1 MKQLSYIALSVGLL
15 CSPLHGAE
23 NNKTSL
29 SESAV
34 LGEAKFAV
42 CQGCHDASLNP
53 PQAPPMFG
61 VQRRY
66 KQQYS
71 SQQEFVDAVV
81 KFVSQPTESGALMKR
96 PVKKLGLMPGLP
108 LGDEMLSEIA
118 TYIYEESFEPPC
130 DHWAQ
135 AMSSDKGKGKGK
147 GKHRQHV
154 QGMYEEFCK

>member
-1 MKQLSYIALSVGLL
+1 MYLKHVGNMALMALL
-15 CSPLHGAE
+15 FNSSMTRAD
-23 NNKTSL
+23 NDQASM
-29 SESAV
+29 SELAV
-34 LGEAKFAV
+34 LGGTRFAV
-42 CQGCHDASLNP
+42 CQSCHDASLNP
-53 PQAPPMFG
+53 PKAPPMFG

-66 KQQYS
+66 KQQYA

-81 KFVSQPTESGALMKR
+81 QFVTQPTEEGALMKG
-96 PVKKLGLMPGLP
+96 PVRKLGLMPGLP

-130 DHWAQ
+130 EHWAH
-135 AMSSDKGKGKGK
+135 AMSSEKKGK